1 MSTEFDTNIDYT
13 KTGKDY
19 ERDNYKAFVK
29 ALPQDD
35 IARMLADNIVGSK
48 LVLTNWEK
56 EQLADN
62 LADIKFGK
70 EKD

>member
-1 MSTEFDTNIDYT
+1 MSTEFDTDVDYT
-13 KTGKDY
+13 RTGKAYD
-19 ERDNYKAFVK
+19 RDNYKAFLK
-29 ALPQDD
+29 NLSQDTVTK
-35 IARMLADNIVGSK
+35 MLADSIVGSK

-62 LADIKFGK
+62 LAEIKFGK